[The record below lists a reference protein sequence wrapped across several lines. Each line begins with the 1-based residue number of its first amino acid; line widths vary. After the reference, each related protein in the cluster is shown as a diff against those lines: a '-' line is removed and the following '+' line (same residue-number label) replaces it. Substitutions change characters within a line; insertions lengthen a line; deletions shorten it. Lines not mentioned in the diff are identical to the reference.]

1 MLNEA
6 DEVLDEDLQAAADY
20 YDKLLND
27 TLPQNQAKKIALAQF
42 GVVLDDNALNR
53 ILEHYACTPLS
64 IEDCVAKCLRMA
76 GLI

>member
-1 MLNEA
+1 MLNET
-6 DEVLDEDLQAAADY
+6 DEVLDEDLQASADY
-20 YDKLLND
+20 YDALLND

-42 GVVLDDNALNR
+42 GVVLNDNVLNR

-64 IEDCVAKCLRMA
+64 IEDCVAKCLHMA